1 MIKRVLTV
9 FNITLMLM
17 VSLVT
22 QAAVTPIDSIAVVVN
37 DDIIMKSQVDDRLQQ
52 VYRNYQRQ
60 GATPP
65 DEDILIRQVVE
76 QLILESIQLQL
87 GDLAGVRIDD
97 TTLNSTILRVAQQNN
112 MDLDQFRQA
121 LEADGTD
128 YNQFRNQIRNE
139 MIIQQVREGYV
150 SSRIEVTD
158 QEIASY
164 LASEEG
170 QQQTEANYQL
180 SHILVQVPESASAD
194 EVQQYQAK
202 ANQLYQQLQQG
213 ADFGELAKAYS
224 DGSNA
229 ADGGQLGWRKD
240 SQLPSIFAG
249 ELPSLQVGDITPP
262 FRSSNGFH
270 ILKLTDKTGGDSYL
284 VTQYHVRH
292 ILIEESQIRTD
303 EEAKEFITQLRER
316 IFNGEDFGE
325 LASKYS
331 DDGGSLADGGDL
343 GWMNPND
350 LVPAFREVM
359 IKTPL
364 DELSEPFKSQFGW
377 HILEV
382 LGKRDQ
388 DLGQLVKKNQAYQ
401 AIFERKFDEEADLW
415 LSEQREE
422 AYVDIKIY

>member
-1 MIKRVLTV
+1 MINRVCTS
-9 FNITLMLM
+9 ITIALLM
-17 VSLVT
+17 VSLST

-37 DDIIMKSQVDDRLQQ
+37 DDIIMKSQVEDRLQQ
-52 VYRNYQRQ
+52 VYQNYQRQ
-60 GATPP
+60 GVTTP
-65 DEDILIRQVVE
+65 DEEILLRQVVE

-87 GDLAGVRIDD
+87 GDQAGVRIDD
-97 TTLNSTILRVAQQNN
+97 TTLNATLLRVAQQNN

-121 LEADGTD
+121 LEAEGTN

-170 QQQTEANYQL
+170 QEQTEANYQL
-180 SHILVQVPESASAD
+180 SHILVQVPEEATAD

-213 ADFGELAKAYS
+213 ADFAELAITSS

-229 ADGGQLGWRKD
+229 AEGGQLGWRKQ
-240 SQLPSIFAG
+240 SQLPGIFTEQMPNLKVG
-249 ELPSLQVGDITPP
+249 EITPP
-262 FRSSNGFH
+262 FRSANGFH
-270 ILKLTDKTGGDSYL
+270 ILKLNDKSGGDSYL
-284 VTQYHVRH
+284 VAQYKVRH
-292 ILIEESQIRTD
+292 ILIEENQIRNDD
-303 EEAKEFITQLRER
+303 EAREFITQLRER
-316 IFNGEDFGE
+316 ILNGEDFGE

-331 DDGGSLADGGDL
+331 NDSGSLADGGDL

-350 LVPAFREVM
+350 LVTAFRDTM
-359 IKTPL
+359 INAPL
-364 DELSEPFKSQFGW
+364 NEISEPFRSEFGW

-382 LGKRDQ
+382 LGKRDE
-388 DLGQLVKKNQAYQ
+388 DLGQLVKKNRAYQ
-401 AIFERKFDEEADLW
+401 AVFERKFDEEADLW